1 MTVDRTHV
9 TGIWC
14 VLLFGLLVSGASA
27 ADRVATVG
35 RMDRAEGYVAAKG
48 EARIVPDGPQGA
60 NVVRFDDPF
69 NLRFDLAGRDIDAH
83 DYDLLK
89 IEIKADAHAFL
100 VVSLENFPKP
110 GELSHW
116 YVLDTARGEFPWR
129 TIWIDLKKPEEVK
142 RAGTYK
148 GMAQNDP
155 QARGLHLRG
164 NVATLRRS
172 DQGPGRGIWLGPV
185 RFVRKTIDL
194 DWNQAQAPMTWG
206 AGNDLTFR
214 YPLKLTNP
222 TVRPL
227 TARLQLTPLGAT
239 QAVATLAQQE
249 VAFQAKESKT
259 IEAKISLPHAVA
271 AKAPLLYCERFQAIA
286 SVVGEPDSEVTILRS
301 SDPIPL
307 SVTVP
312 IPEDKLHFPLLPRV
326 STIPESVTL
335 FNERNRARAV
345 SIATDALAEDLDRA
359 LGKTIEI
366 SNPGYGFWF
375 DGKPNERQQA
385 DSRFREGLTAC
396 AFLYDFTGDK
406 RYLEKGTQFLLKAAE
421 LFPAWVDAWR
431 QIPSSP
437 ISHGIF
443 SANTLRTGWA
453 TGSMRWPYAYERHG
467 MFNDFDLL
475 AHDMDP
481 AAREK
486 IIRDFL
492 VPAAIQMRNHYFG
505 LTNQQ
510 DVVNY
515 AVLYAGLAS
524 RNWPLVSHAFDSEH
538 GLLNQIRFNFDDEGL
553 AGEANYHKPTIEP
566 ILYACELLRA
576 RGIDLYDQRLYTILH
591 SPAAAAI
598 KKEYNSPM
606 RDFADAQRF
615 SKVREIETSRKSDGA
630 HMTTGSTVLRWKGKE
645 VAMNWG
651 VQQNRGAPDRCS
663 LRMNDLGGGNYTH
676 SSLGQSIIIVDEG
689 RQDPVPAT
697 VLGYDVDGPVQYVCA
712 TSDRHFPGS
721 RITRTFALFDDGVLV
736 LDRVT
741 SDAPRTVDW
750 CLKGAGEKVV
760 PKLAEVAGG
769 FTRKPDDTAA
779 NVLFGANLQF
789 NRHFTTSTDHAWS
802 EGNGRLTMAAEK
814 GTEIFTFRVPA
825 AFSAGK
831 TQARQGVPV
840 LMARRREVRQTDFVA
855 FYSGKTKSIER
866 LPVQAADETT
876 ADALGAKITL
886 RNGKVI
892 HALVNY
898 EAGKEVHLGSL
909 KTKQRFATDLP
920 DG

>member
-1 MTVDRTHV
+1 MTSFRWRLALV
-9 TGIWC
+9 WS
-14 VLLFGLLVSGASA
+14 VLILGWLTPGAFSA
-27 ADRVATVG
+27 ERVATVG
-35 RMDRAEGYVAAKG
+35 RMDKAEDFVTAKG
-48 EARIVPDGPQGA
+48 EARIVPEGPRGA

-69 NLRFDLAGRDIDAH
+69 ALRFDLAGRSIDSH
-83 DYDLLK
+83 NYDLLK
-89 IEIKADAHAFL
+89 IDIKADAHAFL

-129 TIWIDLKKPEEVK
+129 TIWIDLNKPEEVK
-142 RAGTYK
+142 RAGSYK

-155 QARGLHLRG
+155 RARGLHLRG

-172 DQGPGRGIWLGPV
+172 IQSPGRSLWLGPV
-185 RFVRKTIDL
+185 RFVRKAVDL
-194 DWNQAQAPMTWG
+194 DWNQADAPMTWG
-206 AGNDLTFR
+206 ADKDLVFR
-214 YPLKLTNP
+214 YPLRLTNQTNQP
-222 TVRPL
+222 I
-227 TARLQLTPLGAT
+227 TAKLQLAPIDAP
-239 QAVATLAQQE
+239 QAVATLPQNE
-249 VAFQAKESKT
+249 IPLKAKESRT
-259 IEAKISLPHAVA
+259 IEATISLPKAVA
-271 AKAPLLYCERFQAIA
+271 ARAPLLYCERFEAIA
-286 SVVGEPDSEVTILRS
+286 SVAGEPDSDVTILRS

-312 IPEDKLHFPLLPRV
+312 IPEDKLQFPLLPRV
-326 STIPESVTL
+326 SSIPQSVTL
-335 FNERNRARAV
+335 FTERNRARA
-345 SIATDALAEDLDRA
+345 IKAAEEATPEDLDRS
-359 LGKTIEI
+359 LGDSLEL

-385 DSRFREGLTAC
+385 DSRFREGLAAC
-396 AFLYDFTGDK
+396 AFLYDFTGEK
-406 RYLEKGTQFLLKAAE
+406 RYLEKGTQLLLKAAE
-421 LFPAWVDAWR
+421 LFPKRADSWR
-431 QIPSSP
+431 QVPGSP

-443 SANTLRTGWA
+443 STNTLRTGWA

-467 MFNDFDLL
+467 MFNDFDLF
-475 AHDMDP
+475 AREMDP
-481 AAREK
+481 AARRK
-486 IIRDFL
+486 IIHDFL

-515 AVLYAGLAS
+515 PVLYAGLVS
-524 RNWPLVSHAFDSEH
+524 RNWPLVSHAYNSEH
-538 GLLNQIRFNFDDEGL
+538 GLLSQIRFNFDDEGL

-606 RDFADAQRF
+606 LEFADAERF
-615 SKVREIETSRKSDGA
+615 LRGTAIEAAGKSDGA
-630 HMTTGSTVLRWKGKE
+630 HVATGSTVLRLKGKE

-689 RQDPVPAT
+689 VQDPVPAT
-697 VLGYDVDGPVQYVCA
+697 VIGYDVEGPVQFVCA
-712 TSDRHFPGS
+712 ASDRHYPGS
-721 RITRTFALFDDGVLV
+721 RITRTFALFEEGVLV
-736 LDRVT
+736 LDRVS
-741 SDAPRTVDW
+741 SDRPRTVDW
-750 CLKGAGEKVV
+750 CLKGAGEKVN
-760 PKLAEVAGG
+760 PRLTEVAGG

-779 NVLFGANLQF
+779 NVLFGAHLQF
-789 NRHFTTSTDHAWS
+789 NRHFTASTDGSWS

-814 GTEIFTFRVPA
+814 GTQIYAFHVPA

-831 TQARQGVPV
+831 AQARQGVPV
-840 LMARRREVRQTDFVA
+840 LMARRRDVRQTDFVA

-866 LPVQAADETT
+866 AAVLDADEKP

-892 HALVNY
+892 HALVNFQ
-898 EAGKEVHLGSL
+898 AGREVRLGPL

-920 DG
+920 DE

>member
-1 MTVDRTHV
+1 MTLDRTRAIPV
-9 TGIWC
+9 WG
-14 VLLFGLLVSGASA
+14 VLLLGLFASRASG

-35 RMDRAEGYVAAKG
+35 RMDKAEGFVAAKG
-48 EARIVPDGPQGA
+48 EARIVPDGPRGA

-69 NLRFDLAGRDIDAH
+69 DLRFDLAGRAIDAH

-89 IEIKADAHAFL
+89 IEVKADAHAFL

-155 QARGLHLRG
+155 RARGLHLRG

-172 DQGPGRGIWLGPV
+172 IQGPGRGVWLGPV
-185 RFVRKTIDL
+185 RFMRKTIDL
-194 DWNQAQAPMTWG
+194 DWNQAEAPMTWG
-206 AGNDLTFR
+206 AGDDLTFQ

-222 TVRPL
+222 ADRPI
-227 TARLQLTPLGAT
+227 TARLQLTPIGAV
-239 QAVATLAQQE
+239 QAAATLAQQE
-249 VAFQAKESKT
+249 VTLEARESKT
-259 IEAKISLPHAVA
+259 VEARISLPQAVA

-286 SVVGEPDSEVTILRS
+286 SVAGEPDSDVTILRS

-312 IPEDKLHFPLLPRV
+312 IPEDKLQFPLLPRV
-326 STIPESVTL
+326 SGIPESVTL
-335 FNERNRARAV
+335 FNEKNRARAV
-345 SIATDALAEDLDRA
+345 TIAGEAAANDLDLS
-359 LGKTIEI
+359 LGKTLEI

-396 AFLYDFTGDK
+396 AFLYDFTGEQ
-406 RYLEKGTQFLLKAAE
+406 RYLDKGTKLLLRAAE
-421 LFPAWVDAWR
+421 RFPERANAWR
-431 QIPSSP
+431 QIPWSP

-475 AHDMDP
+475 ARDMEP

-515 AVLYAGLAS
+515 PVLYAGLAS
-524 RNWPLVSHAFDSEH
+524 RNWPLVSHAYDSEH
-538 GLLNQIRFNFDDEGL
+538 GLLNQIQFNFDDEGL
-553 AGEANYHKPTIEP
+553 AGEGNYHKPTIEP

-576 RGIDLYDQRLYTILH
+576 RGIDLYDQRLYMILH

-606 RDFADAQRF
+606 LDFADAQRF
-615 SKVREIETSRKSDGA
+615 SHVRDIATARKSDGA
-630 HMTTGSTVLRWKGKE
+630 HVTTGSTVLRWKGKE

-697 VLGYDVDGPVQYVCA
+697 VLGYDVIGPVQYVCA
-712 TSDRHFPGS
+712 TSDRHYPGS
-721 RITRTFALFDDGVLV
+721 RITRTFALFDEGVLV

-741 SDAPRTVDW
+741 SDRPRTVDW
-750 CLKGAGEKVV
+750 CLKGAGEKVA

-769 FTRKPDDTAA
+769 FTQKPDDTAA

-789 NRHFTTSTDHAWS
+789 NRHFTASTDRAWS
-802 EGNGRLTMAAEK
+802 EGNGRLTMAGEN
-814 GTEIFTFRVPA
+814 GTEIYAFRVPA

-831 TQARQGVPV
+831 AQTRQGVAV
-840 LMARRREVRQTDFVA
+840 LMARRRDVAQTDFVA
-855 FYSGKTKSIER
+855 FYSGKTKTVER
-866 LPVQAADETT
+866 VAVQTDDETT

-886 RNGKVI
+886 KNGKVI
-892 HALVNY
+892 HALVNF
-898 EAGKEVHLGSL
+898 ETGKDVHLGSL

-920 DG
+920 DE